1 MKSYQELCA
10 RKWRLA
16 DDSEL
21 QLLPPKKRGKPL
33 LLGGQVDK
41 AVQLYIL
48 KFCEQGGQVNS
59 AIVQATSYRV
69 VLIATSDAYVH

>member
-1 MKSYQELCA
+1 MKLYQELCA
-10 RKWRLA
+10 RKRRLA

-21 QLLPPKKRGKPL
+21 QRGKPL
-33 LLGGQVDK
+33 LLGSQVDK

-48 KFCEQGGQVNS
+48 KFREQGGEVNS
-59 AIVQATSYRV
+59 VIVQATSYRV